1 MVTGLLEELD
11 DVKTLEA
18 ETSVEGLAM
27 AASHRPDLI
36 LLDLSMP
43 EIDGSEVFARL
54 KSNPVTEDI
63 PVVIF
68 TGVSKWRSRLF
79 EQAFFGPR
87 AFQHCAR
94 IQESRLTADVSPREL
109 IPSTR
114 TS

>member
-1 MVTGLLEELD
+1 MMVTGLLEELD

-68 TGVSKWRSRLF
+68 TGVSEGNEALQNLQANGAAAFLSKPFSGQELF
-79 EQAFFGPR
+79 NIVLAFKNPG
-87 AFQHCAR
+87 
-94 IQESRLTADVSPREL
+94 
-109 IPSTR
+109 
-114 TS
+114 